1 MAAQTCHFYL
11 FNILPNTRANNLRVA
26 SNEWAALLPPPHSP
40 SRLYTL
46 YIPCISVQLCVQAER
61 AEARSEN
68 VLAPGLRPVHSRTQL
83 PLPRL
88 FAPPSLWPPLAICAL
103 WTWWNMIL
111 LFKLTVYLP
120 FVALLSS
127 PRLSQLG
134 SVKPPKKEGVRGAWW
149 PGKLDGVEAL
159 AHSLTPSLSL

>member
-1 MAAQTCHFYL
+1 MENGNKTEFNHSHTHTGHTHWPHTHWPHTLGTHTLSPHTHTQHSRVRIFMAAQTCHFYL

-46 YIPCISVQLCVQAER
+46 YIPCISVQLCVHGER

-88 FAPPSLWPPLAICAL
+88 FAPPSL
-103 WTWWNMIL
+103 
-111 LFKLTVYLP
+111 
-120 FVALLSS
+120 
-127 PRLSQLG
+127 
-134 SVKPPKKEGVRGAWW
+134 
-149 PGKLDGVEAL
+149 
-159 AHSLTPSLSL
+159 

>member
-1 MAAQTCHFYL
+1 MDTSLLLLPYPPLSSTRLCTLVRLATGLVKLPSHVIMLIVMENGNKTEFNHSHTHTGHTHTQHSRVRIFMAAQTCHFYL

-26 SNEWAALLPPPHSP
+26 SNEWAALLPPLYSP

-88 FAPPSLWPPLAICAL
+88 FAPPSL
-103 WTWWNMIL
+103 
-111 LFKLTVYLP
+111 
-120 FVALLSS
+120 
-127 PRLSQLG
+127 
-134 SVKPPKKEGVRGAWW
+134 
-149 PGKLDGVEAL
+149 
-159 AHSLTPSLSL
+159 